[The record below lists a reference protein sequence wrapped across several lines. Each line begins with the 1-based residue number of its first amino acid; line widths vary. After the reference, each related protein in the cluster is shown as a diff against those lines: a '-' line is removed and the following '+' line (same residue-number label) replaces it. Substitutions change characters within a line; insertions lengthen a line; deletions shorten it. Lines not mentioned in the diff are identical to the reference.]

1 MTNDFMRNWKFS
13 RYDKPDDVRTVHLPH
28 DAMILEPRCR
38 CLNASKSGYFPGGR
52 YLYEKDFEITPDQIG
67 QYIAVVFEGVY
78 RCATVYVNG
87 KKLAYHA
94 YGYTEFTVDISDAVQ
109 AGINHLK
116 VDVDNSLEPNSR
128 WYSGSGIYRPVHL
141 VIKPKEHIQ
150 NVRVTTKSIFPAVI
164 TVTAS
169 APAGTTVKI
178 YDGEK
183 LIAEGVP
190 GDIEIPDAKLWNAEN
205 PNLYRAVLSCG
216 TDTEEIEFG
225 IRQLT
230 WSAQTGVCVNGNEVK
245 FRGACI
251 HHDNGFLGACEFD
264 AAAERRIRILKE
276 AGYNSIRSAH
286 NPASRAILRA
296 CDRLGM
302 YVMDET
308 FDTWYIPKTY
318 HDYSRDFAENFKLDI
333 ASMVNRDYNYPC
345 VVMYSVGNENS
356 ELGSDKGIRF
366 FKEQTEFIK
375 SLDSTRI
382 VTIGANLMLMDGR
395 KIYAEDTGY
404 KREPLDPSKNDDRIA
419 DLDKYGSTGFN
430 TVMNLTPMFMLN
442 ASKGQKNA
450 AKTDKLV
457 PFVDVLGLNYG
468 TPRYEEDIAREPNR
482 IYCGSETMSH
492 AIVDNWEI
500 VKKHHQIIGDFV
512 WTGWD
517 YLGEA
522 GNSGAWDYPEW
533 GGLALFNGSGTVD
546 ATGYLTANDYY
557 MQIEY
562 GTYTR
567 PYIAVKPVSM
577 TGHKYFKGAWRMT
590 NAIHS
595 WSWNGFEGTK
605 AEVEVY
611 GLGQYAEL
619 YLDGKCIGKKKLKK
633 NKAIFKTTYQPGT
646 LTAKVYRADKTL
658 WGEDTISTA
667 GNETRLSVQVE
678 KTVLCADGQDL
689 CYLTISLT
697 DAKGELKPA
706 KDLDVQVKVEGDCVT
721 LAGLGSARTRT
732 DETFHADHHLTHF
745 GRAQAILRTN
755 TTEGTAKVTV
765 CCNACEPVT
774 VNLKTEEPTAH
785 I

>member
-1 MTNDFMRNWKFS
+1 MTNDFMRNWRFC
-13 RYDKPDDVRTVHLPH
+13 RYDTPDEVTTVHLPH
-28 DAMILEPRCR
+28 DAMITEPRSK
-38 CLNASKSGYFPGGR
+38 CLNGANSGYFPGGR
-52 YLYEKDFEITPDQIG
+52 YLYEKDFEISSDQIG
-67 QYIAVVFEGVY
+67 QYIALVFEGVY

-94 YGYTEFTVDISDAVQ
+94 YGYTEFTVDISDVVQ
-109 AGINHLK
+109 AGTNLLK

-141 VIKPKEHIQ
+141 VIKPKEHIR
-150 NVRVTTKSIFPAVI
+150 NVRITTKSIFPAVI
-164 TVTAS
+164 TVTAD
-169 APAGTTVKI
+169 APAETTVKI
-178 YDGEK
+178 YDGEA
-183 LIAEGVP
+183 LAAEGML
-190 GDIEIPDAKLWNAEN
+190 GDIEIFRAKLWDAEH

-216 TDTEEIEFG
+216 TDTEEVEFG

-230 WSAQTGVCVNGNEVK
+230 WSAQTGICVNGKEVK

-264 AAAERRIRILKE
+264 TAAERRIRILKE
-276 AGYNSIRSAH
+276 AGYNSIRSSH
-286 NPASRAILRA
+286 NPTSRAILRA

-302 YVMDET
+302 YVIDET
-308 FDTWYIPKTY
+308 FDMWYITKTY
-318 HDYSRDFAENFKLDI
+318 HDYSHDFVENYKSDI
-333 ASMVNRDYNYPC
+333 AALVNRDYNYPC

-356 ELGSDKGIRF
+356 ELGTDKGIQLL
-366 FKEQTEFIK
+366 KEQTELVK

-382 VTIGANLMLMDGR
+382 VTIGANLMLMGG
-395 KIYAEDTGY
+395 KKLYTEDNDY
-404 KREPLDPSKNDDRIA
+404 KREPLDPSKNKDVMA
-419 DLDKYGSTGFN
+419 GLDKQGSAGFN
-430 TVMNLTPMFMLN
+430 AVMNLLPALIQN
-442 ASKGQKNA
+442 ASKGKKSATN
-450 AKTDKLV
+450 TDKLV
-457 PFVDVLGLNYG
+457 PYVDVLGLNYG
-468 TPRYEEDIAREPNR
+468 TPRYEEDIARDPNR
-482 IYCGSETMSH
+482 IYCGTETMSH

-522 GNSGAWDYPEW
+522 GTCGAWDYPEW
-533 GGLALFNGSGTVD
+533 GALGLFDGAGTVD

-567 PYIAVKPVSM
+567 PYIAVKPVSL

-590 NAIHS
+590 NAIHI

-611 GLGQYAEL
+611 GLGQYAEI
-619 YLDGKCIGKKKLKK
+619 YLDGKRIGKKKLKK
-633 NKAIFKTTYQPGT
+633 NKAIFKTVYQPGT
-646 LTAKVYRADKTL
+646 LTAKVYRTDKTL
-658 WGEDTISTA
+658 WGEDSLTTA
-667 GNETRLSVQVE
+667 GKETRLSVQAE
-678 KTVLCADGQDL
+678 KTLLRADGQDL

-697 DAKGELKPA
+697 DAKGKLKPA
-706 KDLDVQVKVEGDCVT
+706 KDMDVYVQVEGDCVT

-745 GRAQAILRTN
+745 GRAQAILRAAA
-755 TTEGTAKVTV
+755 TTGTAKVTAR
-765 CCNACEPVT
+765 CDGCEPVT
-774 VNLKTEEPTAH
+774 VVLEVK
-785 I
+785 